1 MHLLSIVA
9 HRVRLED
16 LQNNITPYYAAHWI
30 AIGNILGIHL
40 EILQKIEASYP
51 GDSFH
56 CCNMML
62 EKWLDADID
71 ATWDKIAGAL
81 LRSGV
86 TKTIS
91 NLKQY
96 NGMYIHAYIHT

>member
-1 MHLLSIVA
+1 M
-9 HRVRLED
+9 
-16 LQNNITPYYAAHWI
+16 
-30 AIGNILGIHL
+30 LGIHS
-40 EILQKIEASYP
+40 EILQEIEANYP
-51 GDSFH
+51 GNLFR
-56 CCNMML
+56 CCNIML

-71 ATWDKIAGAL
+71 ATWDKIYGTL

-96 NGMYIHAYIHT
+96 NGMYIHTYIHIFGTTTSIFSYLAR